1 MRSPALAPPPPPPA
15 FLSQSGPCLP
25 PFETWQL
32 RQHCCPGC
40 PFQASREHPATLQVA
55 ALGNLPPHPLP
66 PPRAPLLPPSSG
78 SALLPPL
85 PPPLVAPLLPAAAA
99 ISARACISAQ
109 PRMLV
114 PGQRE
119 GMEASLWPMSRPVPQ
134 LQSFRVISAMTRSP
148 VSSSRACSSGTPSA
162 FCTHTALATSH
173 TSASLSQARTERQN
187 GAGPWPLAAKPP
199 PGSGRTSCNPL

>member
-1 MRSPALAPPPPPPA
+1 MPRNARRYQTL
-15 FLSQSGPCLP
+15 
-25 PFETWQL
+25 
-32 RQHCCPGC
+32 GC
-40 PFQASREHPATLQVA
+40 VDEGGNGRAGDGTRAQRLVCGVRTPRPFQASREHPATLQVA

-66 PPRAPLLPPSSG
+66 PPRAPSLPPSSG

-85 PPPLVAPLLPAAAA
+85 PPPIVAPLLPAAAA

-148 VSSSRACSSGTPSA
+148 VSR
-162 FCTHTALATSH
+162 FCPCTS
-173 TSASLSQARTERQN
+173 
-187 GAGPWPLAAKPP
+187 
-199 PGSGRTSCNPL
+199 